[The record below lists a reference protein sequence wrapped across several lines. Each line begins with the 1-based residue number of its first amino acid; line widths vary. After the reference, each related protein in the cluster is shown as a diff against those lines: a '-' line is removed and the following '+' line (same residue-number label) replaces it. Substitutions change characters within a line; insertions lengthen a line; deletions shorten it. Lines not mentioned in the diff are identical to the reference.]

1 MRLKVWVAVGAI
13 ALLVAANVALGQ
25 EAASSSGPLRLL
37 LVDETKTFSS
47 TMRVGALAGVLK
59 RSGLVEVTPLL
70 VEVGSS
76 YDDPLVGKE
85 GDLAGPYDV
94 VVVIPRG
101 IDDGTADWIWVL
113 ANTPRGTSP
122 DYPRFLEGIQTLCM
136 VVERVFE
143 GLAHAIDG
151 RQDLFPAFLAALY
164 VQEGILR

>member
-25 EAASSSGPLRLL
+25 ETASSPGTLRLL

-101 IDDGTADWIWVL
+101 IDDGTADWIWIL
-113 ANTPRGTSP
+113 ANTPRGSSP
-122 DYPRFLEGIQTLCM
+122 DSARFVAGIDTLSM
-136 VVERVFE
+136 VIERVFSGVARAVDVRE
-143 GLAHAIDG
+143 
-151 RQDLFPAFLAALY
+151 DLFPAFLAALY